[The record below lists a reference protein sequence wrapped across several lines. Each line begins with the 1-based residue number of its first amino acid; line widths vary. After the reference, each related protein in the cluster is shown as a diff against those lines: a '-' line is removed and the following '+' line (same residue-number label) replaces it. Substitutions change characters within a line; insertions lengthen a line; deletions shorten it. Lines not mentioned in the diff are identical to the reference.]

1 MRWVGRGHR
10 SHVDAQGIPPDL
22 LEALDRPLVDHHCH
36 GVLRGTLDRAAFEQ
50 LIVEGGMPAPPG
62 TTHFDTPLGLAIRR
76 WCAPVLNLPPHAPA
90 TTYLARRAE
99 LGAEEANNRLL
110 RAAGIGAFCVDT
122 GLDAPAQA
130 AASAS
135 APARVRGPATGPPAS
150 PKTRPGA
157 GSATWSSAPGSD
169 LGPPDAADGGLL
181 SPAEMGAAGG
191 GVPGHEIVRIERVA
205 REVAERD
212 PTAAGYAEEFAEE
225 LFRRASDA
233 AGLKT
238 IIAYR
243 FGLDFDP
250 WPPEPGEVIA
260 AAAAWFAGYHVE
272 PRLADPVLLRH
283 ALWTALAVAREYGLP
298 IQFHTGYGDTDL
310 RLHRAN
316 PVLMT
321 DFLRAA
327 QPVPVVLLHCYP
339 YVREAAYLAA
349 VYPHVYLDCGLA
361 VTYTAAASAAVL
373 AESLE
378 LAPFH
383 KSLFST
389 DCYGLAELCHLG
401 ALYFRRGL
409 GTVLAER
416 VRAGEWSPPDAARIA
431 RLIGG
436 GNARRIYRLD
446 R

>member
-1 MRWVGRGHR
+1 MDTG
-10 SHVDAQGIPPDL
+10 SHVDADGIPPEL
-22 LEALDRPLVDHHCH
+22 REALGRPLVDHHCH
-36 GVLRGTLDRAAFEQ
+36 GVLRHGLDRPAFEQ
-50 LIVEGGMPAPPG
+50 LIAEGGLPAPPG
-62 TTHFDTPLGLAIRR
+62 TTHFDTPVGLAIRR
-76 WCAPVLNLPPHAPA
+76 WCGPVLDLPPHAPA
-90 TTYLARRAE
+90 TAYLRRRAE
-99 LGAEEANNRLL
+99 LGPDEVNRRLL
-110 RAAGIGAFCVDT
+110 RAAAISAFCVDT
-122 GLDAPAQA
+122 GLDAPA
-130 AASAS
+130 
-135 APARVRGPATGPPAS
+135 P
-150 PKTRPGA
+150 
-157 GSATWSSAPGSD
+157 
-169 LGPPDAADGGLL
+169 PPDAEPVPPFRGAESGRQVNGIAGVNGVAAAHGGEGAGGGTGHSGGDLL
-181 SPAEMGAAGG
+181 SPAEMGTAGG
-191 GVPGHEIVRIERVA
+191 GAAGREIVRVERVA
-205 REVAERD
+205 RDVAERD
-212 PTAAGYAEEFAEE
+212 PTAASYADQFAEE

-233 AGLKT
+233 VGLKT

-243 FGLDFDP
+243 LGLDFDP

-260 AAAAWFAGYHVE
+260 AAAAWFAGYQVE
-272 PRLADPVLLRH
+272 PRFTDPVLLRH
-283 ALWTALAVAREYGLP
+283 ALWTALGVARECGLP

-361 VTYTAAASAAVL
+361 VTYTAAASRAVL

-383 KSLFST
+383 KNLFSS

-401 ALYFRRGL
+401 ALFFRRGL
-409 GTVLAER
+409 GAVLAER
-416 VRAGEWSPPDAARIA
+416 VRAGEWSLPDAVRIA
-431 RLIGG
+431 RLIGD

>member
-1 MRWVGRGHR
+1 
-10 SHVDAQGIPPDL
+10 
-22 LEALDRPLVDHHCH
+22 
-36 GVLRGTLDRAAFEQ
+36 
-50 LIVEGGMPAPPG
+50 
-62 TTHFDTPLGLAIRR
+62 
-76 WCAPVLNLPPHAPA
+76 
-90 TTYLARRAE
+90 
-99 LGAEEANNRLL
+99 
-110 RAAGIGAFCVDT
+110 
-122 GLDAPAQA
+122 
-130 AASAS
+130 
-135 APARVRGPATGPPAS
+135 
-150 PKTRPGA
+150 
-157 GSATWSSAPGSD
+157 
-169 LGPPDAADGGLL
+169 
-181 SPAEMGAAGG
+181 
-191 GVPGHEIVRIERVA
+191 
-205 REVAERD
+205 
-212 PTAAGYAEEFAEE
+212 
-225 LFRRASDA
+225 
-233 AGLKT
+233 
-238 IIAYR
+238 
-243 FGLDFDP
+243 LDFDP
-250 WPPEPGEVIA
+250 WPPEPGEVVA
-260 AAAAWFAGYHVE
+260 AAAAWFAGYRIE

-321 DFLRAA
+321 DFVRAA
-327 QPVPVVLLHCYP
+327 QPVPIVLLHCYP

-361 VTYTAAASAAVL
+361 VTYTAAASATVL

-383 KSLFST
+383 KNLFST

-409 GTVLAER
+409 GGLLAQR
-416 VRAGEWSPPDAARIA
+416 VRAGEWSLPDTVRIA

>member
-1 MRWVGRGHR
+1 
-10 SHVDAQGIPPDL
+10 VDTQGISPAL

-36 GVLRGTLDRAAFEQ
+36 GVLRGPLGRPAFEQ
-50 LIVEGGMPAPPG
+50 LIVEGGLAAPPG
-62 TTHFDTPLGLAIRR
+62 ATHFDTPVGLAIRR
-76 WCAPVLNLPPHAPA
+76 WCAPVLDLPPHVSPA
-90 TTYLARRAE
+90 AYLARRAE
-99 LGAEEANNRLL
+99 LGPDEVNLRLL

-122 GLDAPAQA
+122 GLDAPETAGHPDLPEHGPL
-130 AASAS
+130 AS
-135 APARVRGPATGPPAS
+135 R
-150 PKTRPGA
+150 
-157 GSATWSSAPGSD
+157 
-169 LGPPDAADGGLL
+169 LL
-181 SPAEMGAAGG
+181 SPAEMAAAGG
-191 GVPGHEIVRIERVA
+191 GAGGHEIVRIERVA
-205 REVAERD
+205 RDVAERA
-212 PTAAGYAEEFAEE
+212 PTAGGYAEEFAEE

-243 FGLDFDP
+243 CGLDFDP
-250 WPPEPGEVIA
+250 WPPEPGEVIV
-260 AAAAWFAGYHVE
+260 AAAAWFAGYRVE

-321 DFLRAA
+321 DFVRAA
-327 QPVPVVLLHCYP
+327 QPVPIVLLHCYP

-361 VTYTAAASAAVL
+361 VTYTAAASATVL

-383 KSLFST
+383 KNLFST

-409 GTVLAER
+409 GGLLAER
-416 VRAGEWSPPDAARIA
+416 VRAGEWSLPDAVRIA

>member
-1 MRWVGRGHR
+1 M
-10 SHVDAQGIPPDL
+10 DTQGIPPQLQD
-22 LEALDRPLVDHHCH
+22 ALDRPLVDHHCH
-36 GVLRGTLDRAAFEQ
+36 GVLRGAVDRAAFEQ
-50 LIVEGGMPAPPG
+50 LIVEGGLPAPPG
-62 TTHFDTPLGLAIRR
+62 TTHFDTPVGLAVRR
-76 WCAPVLNLPPHAPA
+76 WCAPLLDLPPHAPA
-90 TTYLARRAE
+90 SDYLARRAE
-99 LGAEEANNRLL
+99 LGPEEVNRRLL
-110 RAAGIGAFCVDT
+110 GAAGIGVFCVDT
-122 GLDAPAQA
+122 GLDASRGTNAPDAIA
-130 AASAS
+130 
-135 APARVRGPATGPPAS
+135 APAT
-150 PKTRPGA
+150 
-157 GSATWSSAPGSD
+157 
-169 LGPPDAADGGLL
+169 LL
-181 SPAEMGAAGG
+181 SPGEMGAAGG
-191 GVPGHEIVRIERVA
+191 GAAGREIVRIERVA
-205 REVAERD
+205 REVAERA
-212 PTAAGYAEEFAEE
+212 PTAAGYADEFAEE

-243 FGLDFDP
+243 CGLDFDP
-250 WPPEPGEVIA
+250 WPPEPGEVVA
-260 AAAAWFAGYHVE
+260 AASTWFTGYHVE
-272 PRLADPVLLRH
+272 SRLADPVLLRH

-383 KSLFST
+383 KNLFST

-401 ALYFRRGL
+401 ALYFRHGL
-409 GTVLAER
+409 GALLAER
-416 VRAGEWSPPDAARIA
+416 VRAGEWSLPDAARVA

-436 GNARRIYRLD
+436 GNARRIYPLD
-446 R
+446 P

>member
-1 MRWVGRGHR
+1 VN
-10 SHVDAQGIPPDL
+10 AEGIPPEL

-36 GVLRGTLDRAAFEQ
+36 GVLRGALERPAFEQ
-50 LIVEGGMPAPPG
+50 LIVEGGLPAPPG
-62 TTHFDTPLGLAIRR
+62 TTQFDTPVGVAIRR
-76 WCAPVLNLPPHAPA
+76 WCAPVLDLPPHAPA
-90 TTYLARRAE
+90 TAYLTRRAE
-99 LGAEEANNRLL
+99 LGPDEVNGRLL
-110 RAAGIGAFCVDT
+110 RAAGIGVFCVDT
-122 GLDAPAQA
+122 GLDAP
-130 AASAS
+130 
-135 APARVRGPATGPPAS
+135 GPPAAAPPATAANGS
-150 PKTRPGA
+150 NGSKGA
-157 GSATWSSAPGSD
+157 GSATASNGANGSNGSSGSTGSKGANGAPGPPS
-169 LGPPDAADGGLL
+169 GPGTAAGDLL
-181 SPAEMGAAGG
+181 SPAEMGRAGG
-191 GVPGHEIVRIERVA
+191 DVPGHEIVRIERVA
-205 REVAERD
+205 RDVAERD
-212 PTAAGYAEEFAEE
+212 PTAAGYADQFAEE
-225 LFRRASDA
+225 LYRRAGDA

-243 FGLDFDP
+243 CGLDFDP
-250 WPPEPGEVIA
+250 WPPEPGEVVA
-260 AAAAWFAGYHVE
+260 AAATWFSGYHVE

-283 ALWTALAVAREYGLP
+283 ALWTGVAVAREHGLP

-327 QPVPVVLLHCYP
+327 QPVPIVLLHCYP

-349 VYPHVYLDCGLA
+349 VYPHVYLDCGLT
-361 VTYTAAASAAVL
+361 VTYTAAGSAAVL

-383 KSLFST
+383 KNLFSS

-409 GTVLAER
+409 GVVLAER
-416 VRAGEWSPPDAARIA
+416 VRDGEWSLPDAARVA
-431 RLIGG
+431 RLMGG
-436 GNARRIYRLD
+436 GNAHRIYRLE